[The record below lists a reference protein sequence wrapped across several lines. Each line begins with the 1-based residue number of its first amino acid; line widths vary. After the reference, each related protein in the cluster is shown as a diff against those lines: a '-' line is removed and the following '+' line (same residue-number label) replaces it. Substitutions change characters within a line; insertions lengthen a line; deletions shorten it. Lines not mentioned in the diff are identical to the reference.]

1 MDKKKARRPAKYLEL
16 LPKELRTMGKK
27 GVTEAR
33 KARPNKR
40 ANGHPKGQNQL
51 RHPCT
56 PEIIEKAKAQARK
69 GAPDYMIAC
78 ILGISAPTMYKW
90 LKESESFKLAII
102 QGRAEFVDKLG
113 DQEEELL
120 SGKDDGTKHL
130 SSVRQKMAETYHNR
144 LFSEHNKQMFVMYQ
158 QQDTTPIETPAT
170 QSWKSI
176 KDEMYSVDEEKKKFT
191 SMNNKDLQQ

>member
-1 MDKKKARRPAKYLEL
+1 
-16 LPKELRTMGKK
+16 
-27 GVTEAR
+27 
-33 KARPNKR
+33 
-40 ANGHPKGQNQL
+40 
-51 RHPCT
+51 
-56 PEIIEKAKAQARK
+56 
-69 GAPDYMIAC
+69 MIAC

-90 LKESESFKLAII
+90 LKESEPFKLAII

-144 LFSEHNKQMFVMYQ
+144 LFSEHNKQLFVMYQ
-158 QQDTTPIETPAT
+158 QQDTIPVETPAT
-170 QSWKSI
+170 HSWKSI
-176 KDEMYSVDEEKKKFT
+176 KEEMYAVDEEKKKFT